1 MECKLTNAMRTHHW
15 TRMLGCTIGSNVLS
29 CIRIFYKIC
38 KAYITY
44 TLHWF
49 GLVLTATRLLLAGGH
64 VNSSFTTFEAPI
76 HLTKQAHQ
84 MGVQCMGVKWSLDDI
99 IWSSNCHLIADL
111 RSLLGSV
118 WYHGWIVPQSSDHD
132 AVACVSVV
140 TLLALL
146 LTLGTFGN
154 HTSSPPQTQHKSS
167 TLLF

>member
-1 MECKLTNAMRTHHW
+1 MR
-15 TRMLGCTIGSNVLS
+15 
-29 CIRIFYKIC
+29 IRIIEHVCLGAQSGQMSSAAFAFSTRSARPILH
-38 KAYITY
+38 I
-44 TLHWF
+44 HWF
-49 GLVLTATRLLLAGGH
+49 GLVLATTRLLLAGGH
-64 VNSSFTTFEAPI
+64 VNSSFTTFEAAI

>member
-1 MECKLTNAMRTHHW
+1 MRMRIIEHVCLGAQSGQMSSAAFAFS
-15 TRMLGCTIGSNVLS
+15 TRSARPILHI
-29 CIRIFYKIC
+29 
-38 KAYITY
+38 
-44 TLHWF
+44 HWF
-49 GLVLTATRLLLAGGH
+49 GLVLATTRLLLVGGH

-84 MGVQCMGVKWSLDDI
+84 MGVQCMGVRWSLDDI